1 MDDADEE
8 VEEEGDEDFVEE
20 RNRLNE
26 VFPRPIT
33 TLKRGTNFESIQ
45 RKRGRR
51 ERERRGGREW
61 KGEAYHHHPELI

>member
-45 RKRGRR
+45 ESEAG
-51 ERERRGGREW
+51 ERERGGDKESGRGSL
-61 KGEAYHHHPELI
+61 PSPS

>member
-33 TLKRGTNFESIQ
+33 TFETRNEFRVNS

-61 KGEAYHHHPELI
+61 KGELTITILS